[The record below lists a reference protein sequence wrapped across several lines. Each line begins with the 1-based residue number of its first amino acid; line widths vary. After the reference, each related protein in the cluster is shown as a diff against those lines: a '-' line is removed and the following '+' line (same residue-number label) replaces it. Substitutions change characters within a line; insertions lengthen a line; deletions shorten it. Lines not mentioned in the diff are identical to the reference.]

1 MIRIEHTEEG
11 PRGLFIAYEGEVEAG
26 IMSYTWAGDA
36 KIIIDHTIVHSAF
49 SGKGIGKQLVLEA
62 VTFARDQGIK
72 IVPLCSF
79 AAQFFEKTPE
89 IQDVL
94 F

>member
-1 MIRIEHTEEG
+1 MIRIQHTEEES
-11 PRGLFIAYEGEVEAG
+11 RGLFRAYEGEAEAG

-36 KIIIDHTIVHSAF
+36 KIIIDHTIVHSVF
-49 SGKGIGKQLVLEA
+49 SGKGIGKRLVLEA
-62 VTFARDQGIK
+62 VAFARENGIK

-79 AAQFFEKTPE
+79 AAQVFEKTPE
-89 IQDVL
+89 LQDVL